1 MIISFSVENWM
12 SFRDPTTFSMVASR
26 ERQHGERVPK
36 LGKYQMRV
44 LPIAAIYGG
53 NASGKTNFF
62 RALSFVK
69 TLIVEGT
76 RPDSLIPIEIF
87 RLDAEGRSKP
97 SRFAFELLIG
107 ETIYDFSFAVTQK
120 EILEERL
127 VKITSTSEKVLYDRR
142 DDNISFDTSLNK
154 DPFFPFVFRG
164 TRQNQLF
171 LTNSV
176 SQNID
181 DFKPIYDWFND
192 TLVLVAPDMRFG
204 PVELFFDEGHPLY
217 KAMNEMLP
225 RLDTG
230 IAHLR
235 REEIPLEN
243 IPLSDRLKET
253 ELQEKMKEDKS
264 VRLAREENPADR
276 IVITRRDGELIANR
290 LVTSHTKSDG
300 TEVRFE
306 IHQESDGTQRI
317 IDLLPAFLDLSTQE
331 SQRVYIIDEIDRSL
345 HPLLIRQLLEMYLDS
360 CSEETRTQLLLT
372 THNVMLMDQQLLRR
386 DEMWV
391 TERDKSG
398 VSSLFS
404 FSEYKDVRYDKDIRK
419 SYLQGRMGGIPH
431 ISPGWS
437 FTNPHSTEEIEERT
451 DAIEKA

>member
-12 SFRDPTTFSMVASR
+12 SFRDRTTFSMVASR

-36 LGKYQMRV
+36 LGKYQTRV

-62 RALSFVK
+62 KALSFAK
-69 TLIVEGT
+69 TLVVEGT
-76 RPDSLIPIEIF
+76 RPDSLIPIETF
-87 RLDAEGRSKP
+87 RLDDRWKSQP
-97 SRFAFELLIG
+97 SRFAFELLID
-107 ETIYDFSFAVTQK
+107 ETIYEFRFAVTQK
-120 EILEERL
+120 EVLEERL

-142 DDNISFDTSLNK
+142 DGNLSFDSSLSK

-164 TRQNQLF
+164 TRDNQLF

-181 DFKPIYDWFND
+181 DFRPVYDWFKD
-192 TLVLVAPDMRFG
+192 KLVLVAPDSRFDLF
-204 PVELFFDEGHPLY
+204 ELFLDEGHPLY
-217 KAMNEMLP
+217 MAMNEMLS

-230 IAHLR
+230 IAHLGS
-235 REEIPLEN
+235 EEIPLEN
-243 IPLSDRLKET
+243 ISIPEPLKT
-253 ELQEKMKEDKS
+253 ELQEKVKEGMAI
-264 VRLAREENPADR
+264 RLLMEPQTNR
-276 IVITRRDGELIANR
+276 IVITRKDGELIAKR
-290 LVTSHTKSDG
+290 LVAFHLKSDG

-306 IHQESDGTQRI
+306 IHQESEGSQRV
-317 IDLLPAFLDLSTQE
+317 IDLLPAFLELSAQTLQK
-331 SQRVYIIDEIDRSL
+331 VYVIDEIDRSL
-345 HPLLIRQLLEMYLDS
+345 HPLLIRQLLEEYLS
-360 CSEETRTQLLLT
+360 NCSTETRTQLLLT

-391 TERDKSG
+391 TERDGAG

-419 SYLQGRMGGIPH
+419 SYLQGRMGGIPR
-431 ISPGWS
+431 ISP
-437 FTNPHSTEEIEERT
+437 ELIY
-451 DAIEKA
+451 

>member
-26 ERQHGERVPK
+26 ERQHGKRVPK
-36 LGKYQMRV
+36 LGKYQTRV

-62 RALSFVK
+62 KALSFAK
-69 TLIVEGT
+69 TLVVEGT
-76 RPDSLIPIEIF
+76 RPDSLISIETF
-87 RLDAEGRSKP
+87 RLGAERKSKP
-97 SRFAFELLIG
+97 SRFAFELLID
-107 ETIYDFSFAVTQK
+107 EIIYDFSFAVTQ
-120 EILEERL
+120 EVVLEERM

-142 DDNISFDTSLNK
+142 EGNLNFDTSLAE
-154 DPFFPFVFRG
+154 DMFLQFAFRG
-164 TRQNQLF
+164 TRDNQLF

-176 SQNID
+176 SQKVDN
-181 DFKPIYDWFND
+181 FKPVYDWFKD
-192 TLVLVAPDMRFG
+192 KLVLVAPDLRFG
-204 PVELFFDEGHPLY
+204 HVELFFDEGHPLY
-217 KAMNEMLP
+217 KAMNETLP
-225 RLDTG
+225 WLDTG
-230 IAHLR
+230 IAHLHS
-235 REEIPLEN
+235 EETPLEN
-243 IPLSDRLKET
+243 LQLSDRLKT
-253 ELQEKMKEDKS
+253 ELQEEVKEGKS
-264 VRLAREENPADR
+264 VHLVREENPADR
-276 IVITRRDGELIANR
+276 IVITRKDGELIANR
-290 LVTSHTKSDG
+290 LVTSHLKSDG
-300 TEVRFE
+300 KEVRFE

-317 IDLLPAFLDLSTQE
+317 IDLLPAFLDLSTQV
-331 SQRVYIIDEIDRSL
+331 SQRVYIIDEIDLSL
-345 HPLLIRQLLEMYLDS
+345 HPLLIRQLLEMYLTS
-360 CSEETRTQLLLT
+360 CSAETRTQLLLT

-437 FTNPHSTEEIEERT
+437 FTNLHSTEEIEERT

>member
-36 LGKYQMRV
+36 LGKYQTRV

-62 RALSFVK
+62 KALNFVK
-69 TLIVEGT
+69 TLVVEGT
-76 RPDSLIPIEIF
+76 RPDSLIPIDTF
-87 RLDAEGRSKP
+87 RLDDGWKNRP
-97 SRFAFELLIG
+97 SRFAFELLIN
-107 ETIYDFSFAVTQK
+107 ETIYDFSFAVTQ
-120 EILEERL
+120 EAVLEERL
-127 VKITSTSEKVLYDRR
+127 VKITSTSEKVLYNRCDG
-142 DDNISFDTSLNK
+142 DLSFDSALAK
-154 DPFFPFVFRG
+154 DDFFPFVFRG
-164 TRQNQLF
+164 TRDNQLF

-176 SQNID
+176 FQNID
-181 DFKPIYDWFND
+181 NFRSVYDWFND
-192 TLVLVAPDMRFG
+192 TLVLIAPDSRFD
-204 PVELFFDEGHPLY
+204 PLELFFDERHPLY
-217 KAMNEMLP
+217 TAMNETLS

-230 IAHLR
+230 ISHLGG
-235 REEIPLEN
+235 EEIPLEN
-243 IPLSDRLKET
+243 VPLAEQLKA
-253 ELQEKMKEDKS
+253 ELRKEIKEGMS
-264 VRLAREENPADR
+264 VRLMKDSLTDR
-276 IVITRRDGELIANR
+276 IVFIQKDGELIAKR
-290 LVTSHTKSDG
+290 LVTFHRKADG

-306 IHQESDGTQRI
+306 IHQESDGSQRVI
-317 IDLLPAFLDLSTQE
+317 HLLPIFLDLSSQTTQ
-331 SQRVYIIDEIDRSL
+331 QVCIIDEIDRSL

-391 TERDKSG
+391 TERDGAG

-431 ISPGWS
+431 IVPEWS
-437 FTNPHSTEEIEERT
+437 LPNPHPTEEIEERT
-451 DAIEKA
+451 DAVEKT

>member
-36 LGKYQMRV
+36 LGKYQTRV

-62 RALSFVK
+62 KALSFAK
-69 TLIVEGT
+69 TLVVEGT
-76 RPDSLIPIEIF
+76 RPDSLIPIDTF
-87 RLDAEGRSKP
+87 RLDAEGKSQP
-97 SRFAFELLIG
+97 SRFAFELLID

-120 EILEERL
+120 AVLEERM

-142 DDNISFDTSLNK
+142 DGNLSFDSSLSK

-164 TRQNQLF
+164 TRDNQLF

-181 DFKPIYDWFND
+181 DFRPVYDWFKD
-192 TLVLVAPDMRFG
+192 KLVLVAPDSRFDLF
-204 PVELFFDEGHPLY
+204 ELFLDEGHPLY
-217 KAMNEMLP
+217 MAMNEMLS

-230 IAHLR
+230 IAHLGS
-235 REEIPLEN
+235 EEIPLEN
-243 IPLSDRLKET
+243 ISIPEPLKT
-253 ELQEKMKEDKS
+253 ELQEKVKEGMAI
-264 VRLAREENPADR
+264 RLLTEPQTNR
-276 IVITRRDGELIANR
+276 IVITRKDGELIAKR
-290 LVTSHTKSDG
+290 LVAFHPKSDG

-306 IHQESDGTQRI
+306 IHQESEGSQRV
-317 IDLLPAFLDLSTQE
+317 IDLLPAFLELSAQTLQK
-331 SQRVYIIDEIDRSL
+331 VYVIDEIDRSL
-345 HPLLIRQLLEMYLDS
+345 HPLLIRQLLEEYLS
-360 CSEETRTQLLLT
+360 NCSTKTRTQLLLT

-391 TERDKSG
+391 AERDGAG

-419 SYLQGRMGGIPH
+419 SYLQGRMGGIPR
-431 ISPGWS
+431 IVPEWS
-437 FTNPHSTEEIEERT
+437 LT
-451 DAIEKA
+451 

>member
-36 LGKYQMRV
+36 LGKYQTRV

-62 RALSFVK
+62 KALNFAK
-69 TLIVEGT
+69 TLVVEGT
-76 RPDSLIPIEIF
+76 RPDSLIPIDTF
-87 RLDAEGRSKP
+87 RLDDRWKSQP
-97 SRFAFELLIG
+97 LCFTFELLID

-120 EILEERL
+120 EVKRERL
-127 VKITSTSEKVLYDRR
+127 VKITSTSEKMLYNRCEGDL
-142 DDNISFDTSLNK
+142 SFDSSLSK
-154 DPFFPFVFRG
+154 DDFFPFVFRG
-164 TRQNQLF
+164 TRDNQLF

-176 SQNID
+176 SQNIA
-181 DFKPIYDWFND
+181 DFKPVYDWFKNK
-192 TLVLVAPDMRFG
+192 LVLVAPDTRFN
-204 PVELFFDEGHPLY
+204 LFEQFLYEGHPLY
-217 KAMNEMLP
+217 TAMNEMLP

-230 IAHLR
+230 ISHLGS
-235 REEIPLEN
+235 EEIPLEN
-243 IPLSDRLKET
+243 LPLPEPLKT
-253 ELQEKMKEDKS
+253 ELQEEVKAGKS
-264 VRLAREENPADR
+264 VRLTEEN
-276 IVITRRDGELIANR
+276 IVITREDGELVAKR
-290 LVTSHTKSDG
+290 LVAFHPKSDG

-306 IHQESDGTQRI
+306 IYQESDGSQRV
-317 IDLLPAFLDLSTQE
+317 IDLLPAFLDLSAQTPQL
-331 SQRVYIIDEIDRSL
+331 VYIIDEIDRSL

-360 CSEETRTQLLLT
+360 CSEKTRTQLLLT

-386 DEMWV
+386 DEMWA
-391 TERDKSG
+391 TERDEAG

-431 ISPGWS
+431 IVPGWS
-437 FTNPHSTEEIEERT
+437 LPNPHVTEEIEERT
-451 DAIEKA
+451 DAVEKT

>member
-36 LGKYQMRV
+36 LGKYQTRV

-62 RALSFVK
+62 KALNFAK
-69 TLIVEGT
+69 TLVIKGT
-76 RPDSLIPIEIF
+76 RPNSLIPIETF
-87 RLDAEGRSKP
+87 RLGTEGKSQP
-97 SRFAFELLIG
+97 SRFAFELLID

-120 EILEERL
+120 VVLEERL

-142 DDNISFDTSLNK
+142 DGNLSFDKSLSK
-154 DPFFPFVFRG
+154 DDFFPFVFRG
-164 TRQNQLF
+164 TRDNQLF

-176 SQNID
+176 SQNIN
-181 DFKPIYDWFND
+181 DFRPVYDWFEN
-192 TLVLVAPDMRFG
+192 TLVLVAPDSRFD
-204 PVELFFDEGHPLY
+204 LFEIFLDEGHPLY

-230 IAHLR
+230 ISHLGS
-235 REEIPLEN
+235 EEIPLEN
-243 IPLSDRLKET
+243 ISLPEPLKT
-253 ELQEKMKEDKS
+253 QLQEEVKEGMA
-264 VRLAREENPADR
+264 VRLMGDSLANR
-276 IVITRRDGELIANR
+276 IVITRKDGELIAKR
-290 LVTSHTKSDG
+290 LIAFHPKSDG
-300 TEVRFE
+300 TEARFE
-306 IHQESDGTQRI
+306 IHQESDGSQRI
-317 IDLLPAFLDLSTQE
+317 IDLLPVFIRLSVQA
-331 SQRVYIIDEIDRSL
+331 SPKIYVIDEIDRSL
-345 HPLLIRQLLEMYLDS
+345 HPLLIRQLLEEYLS
-360 CSEETRTQLLLT
+360 NCSTETRTQLLLT
-372 THNVMLMDQQLLRR
+372 AHNVMLMDQQLLRR

-391 TERDKSG
+391 AERDGSG

-431 ISPGWS
+431 ISPG
-437 FTNPHSTEEIEERT
+437 
-451 DAIEKA
+451 